1 MVHGTHGNSVITQGK
16 NRCKQTMLQRG
27 FLALMLGFSRKVQAH
42 GNPMLAEDGESW
54 QDTYWTFFLKNLP
67 DLCVCVFS
75 LWCGMPVLFY
85 HFNYQSEIIF

>member
-54 QDTYWTFFLKNLP
+54 
-67 DLCVCVFS
+67 
-75 LWCGMPVLFY
+75 
-85 HFNYQSEIIF
+85 